1 MNNAGIQR
9 RHKLEEMP
17 VEEFRLVIETNLTAA
32 FIAAKAVAPAMIAA
46 KSGKIINMCSLM
58 TDLARPT
65 TGNYAAAKGGLRM
78 LTRAMTAEWAQY
90 NIQANGIAPGYF
102 ETDMTRKL
110 KEDPEFNSWI
120 CGRTPS
126 GRWGDPEEL
135 QGLAVF
141 LASEAS
147 TYINGQVIFV
157 DGGMSAVV

>member
-1 MNNAGIQR
+1 
-9 RHKLEEMP
+9 
-17 VEEFRLVIETNLTAA
+17 
-32 FIAAKAVAPAMIAA
+32 
-46 KSGKIINMCSLM
+46 
-58 TDLARPT
+58 
-65 TGNYAAAKGGLRM
+65 
-78 LTRAMTAEWAQY
+78 MTAEWAQY